1 MKNTQ
6 TSKNAKHQH
15 AVVIC
20 PIIGMRNVKFK
31 IGDKVWFVPDQ
42 DGCTEPKFGEVIG
55 ITANILKGKGRG
67 DVSYTILDDDE
78 NQYVVNHDH
87 VHAHRWRADGLIE
100 VTCKVYCTPSA
111 YQYEKIFAKNIDEA
125 IAGLKQ
131 KYPNAYDIQHA
142 WYNEFCD

>member
-78 NQYVVNHDH
+78 NQHVVNHDH
-87 VHAHRWRADGLIE
+87 VHAHELSKGHE
-100 VTCKVYCTPSA
+100 A
-111 YQYEKIFAKNIDEA
+111 YQSYTLSTPLLLSPPPLQESNKPPLRSPLSA
-125 IAGLKQ
+125 IVSHH
-131 KYPNAYDIQHA
+131 PNK
-142 WYNEFCD
+142 